1 MGKPCSGKATL
12 ASKLSKVLGCVHIG
26 IPQILTSALNGH
38 RLITNVRKEREEAE
52 TIKLK
57 LAEEGT
63 ENADELRKTLEELEV
78 SIKAKEHEIS
88 QLPRDEENT
97 AETEIPTEFTEAA
110 TVLLSGSAVSGEQL
124 DRLFQVDA

>member
-1 MGKPCSGKATL
+1 M
-12 ASKLSKVLGCVHIG
+12 GCVHIG

>member
-12 ASKLSKVLGCVHIG
+12 ASKLSKVFGCVHIG